1 MWEINSCVWKP
12 LLSHSTV
19 VFSILG
25 WRLNYNEQELGI
37 NQLSCLC
44 VLSLWKF
51 SCLPFLGVSIWLLI
65 RRQFNNE
72 LTGLSMIEVVW
83 SLWWALGIQ
92 HKYLH
97 RQTEAQCRGPPILDL
112 PLPGIGWVDDPW
124 PEASSFYAFSH
135 SKMRS
140 VLVSYLVCLLN

>member
-1 MWEINSCVWKP
+1 MWEINSFVWKP
-12 LLSHSTV
+12 LLSDSPV

-37 NQLSCLC
+37 NELSCWY
-44 VLSLWKF
+44 VLSLLKF
-51 SCLPFLGVSIWLLI
+51 SCLPFLGMPIWLLI

-83 SLWWALGIQ
+83 SLRWALGIQ

-97 RQTEAQCRGPPILDL
+97 RQRKVQFRVPPSLTCL
-112 PLPGIGWVDDPW
+112 YQGSAGWMFLGQRRPLSPH
-124 PEASSFYAFSH
+124 FLT

-140 VLVSYLVCLLN
+140 VMVSYLVCLLN